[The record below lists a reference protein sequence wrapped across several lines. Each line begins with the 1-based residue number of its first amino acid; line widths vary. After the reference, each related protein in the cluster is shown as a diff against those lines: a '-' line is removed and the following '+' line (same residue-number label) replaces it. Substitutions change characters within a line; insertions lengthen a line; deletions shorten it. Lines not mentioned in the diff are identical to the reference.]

1 MSHFSSEEDVI
12 ESRLVIGT
20 IQDISNG
27 VKKSLKKMITNA
39 VCVEAII
46 ISKLT
51 IWLLGL
57 NFHNID
63 SS

>member
-27 VKKSLKKMITNA
+27 VKKSLKKMTTNVVYVA
-39 VCVEAII
+39 VTII
-46 ISKLT
+46 WRHT
-51 IWLLGL
+51 TLLIGHGS
-57 NFHNID
+57 HNLD
-63 SS
+63 F